1 MSPRIEQALHSI
13 AAVILLVAAF
23 AAVVGA
29 GYWLGGLQGLRGRA
43 FDSWMLWASGIGLVV
58 GFVTFFAYQ
67 RWVMPNHVREMQGL
81 LPKESLASTLEH
93 SRRVAEIAAHQ
104 DALRATLRATPG
116 LERYAE
122 LIGRST
128 IATVDDARQRAERV
142 NALASDP
149 VKAKYA
155 ERVFNGEVI
164 TDRQIAYWDDPAA
177 RVLCVHLAAL
187 ETDVR
192 AANPSAHPVADAVLE
207 SDRDLDFEALRK
219 RYGLVE
225 PPITFWHRPFG
236 PEFYGRAEEMYDGL
250 QRIHCT
256 SHECTLQGSSGHRSK
271 FPAGT

>member
-13 AAVILLVAAF
+13 AAAMLFVAAL
-23 AAVVGA
+23 AAVIGL
-29 GYWLGGLQGLRGRA
+29 GYWLGGLQGLSGKA
-43 FDSWMLWASGIGLVV
+43 FDSWMLWTSGIGLVV

-67 RWVMPNHVREMQGL
+67 RWVMSNRVRAMQGMRATD
-81 LPKESLASTLEH
+81 SLTSTLEH
-93 SRRVAEIAAHQ
+93 RRRVAQIAAHQ

-128 IATVDDARQRAERV
+128 IATLDDALRRAERV
-142 NALASDP
+142 NELASDP
-149 VKAKYA
+149 VKSKYA

-164 TDRQIAYWDDPAA
+164 TDRQIAYWEDPAA

-187 ETDVR
+187 ETDLR

-207 SDRDLDFEALRK
+207 SDRDLDFAALRQ
-219 RYGLVE
+219 RYGLLD
-225 PPITFWHRPFG
+225 PPITFWHQSFG

-250 QRIHCT
+250 QRIRC
-256 SHECTLQGSSGHRSK
+256 SQHECTLQGSSEHRPK
-271 FPAGT
+271 FPAGA

>member
-1 MSPRIEQALHSI
+1 MSPRIEQTLHSI
-13 AAVILLVAAF
+13 AATILLVAVLV
-23 AAVVGA
+23 AVVGL
-29 GYWLGGLQGLRGRA
+29 GYWLGGLQGLRGKA
-43 FDSWMLWASGIGLVV
+43 FESWMLWASGVGMVV
-58 GFVTFFAYQ
+58 GLVTFFAYQ
-67 RWVMPNHVREMQGL
+67 RWVMPSRVRAMQGL
-81 LPKESLASTLEH
+81 GPSDSLASNLEH
-93 SRRVAEIAAHQ
+93 RRRVAEIAAHQ

-128 IATVDDARQRAERV
+128 IATVEDARQRATRV
-142 NALASDP
+142 NELASHP
-149 VKAKYA
+149 AKAQYA

-164 TDRQIAYWDDPAA
+164 TDRQIAYWEDPAA

-250 QRIHCT
+250 QKIHCT
-256 SHECTLQGSSGHRSK
+256 QHECTLQGSSEHRPK
-271 FPAGT
+271 FPSGA

>member
-23 AAVVGA
+23 AAVVGV
-29 GYWLGGLQGLRGRA
+29 GYWLGGLQGLRGTA

-93 SRRVAEIAAHQ
+93 RRRVAEFAAHQ

-128 IATVDDARQRAERV
+128 IATVDDALQRAERV
-142 NALASDP
+142 NELASDT

-164 TDRQIAYWDDPAA
+164 TDRQIAYWEDRAA

-192 AANPSAHPVADAVLE
+192 AASPSAHPVADAVLE

-219 RYGLVE
+219 RYSLVD

-236 PEFYGRAEEMYDGL
+236 PEFYGRAEENYDGL

-256 SHECTLQGSSGHRSK
+256 QHECTLQGASEHRPK
-271 FPAGT
+271 FPADV